1 MQKVPN
7 VHNWLEQLPRN
18 IREIVLGHMKTLSLV
33 DGENIYAQ
41 NDESLCL
48 YQIVSGKV
56 RVCNYSAEGREI
68 VYAILLPGDC
78 FGEMGL
84 IDGGTRH
91 SHIFAYGDVKL
102 RILHKEDFLRLY
114 NTHIEI
120 PQSINLMLSKRL
132 RLTFNTTE
140 DYSLLTLR
148 DRLARYL
155 IRLAKTRQR
164 SGGKIISIVDITQ
177 EDLGKMLGAS
187 RQSVGKELKYFES
200 KGALTINYGEI
211 HILDIDNFSQEY
223 DLLMGAEQIIV
234 DYDESH

>member
-7 VHNWLEQLPRN
+7 VHNWLEQLPSN
-18 IREIVLGHMKTLSLV
+18 IREIVLSHMKTISVV

-41 NDESLCL
+41 NDESQCL
-48 YQIVSGKV
+48 YQIESGKF
-56 RVCNYSAEGREI
+56 RVCNYSAQGREI
-68 VYAILLPGDC
+68 VYAILLAGDC

-84 IDGGTRH
+84 IDGGARQ

-102 RILHKEDFLRLY
+102 RVLHKEDFSKLY

-155 IRLAKTRQR
+155 IRLAKTRQ
-164 SGGKIISIVDITQ
+164 SSDGELVSIVDITQ

-211 HILDIDNFSQEY
+211 HIFNIENFSLDY

-234 DYDESH
+234 DYDKNN